1 MWRVITILGFLISLF
16 STLRL
21 IRLGFTVSFVEPF
34 RVMLDWYQA
43 TLELLLG
50 WADPLLKQFLKSMRA
65 WLPIDLPIY
74 PHWKHIFVLMWLYVA
89 GDFKQY
95 WVRGRTIS
103 GPVVLLLGGI
113 VSLVASVAS
122 ATVPLDSPSMLPVI
136 FFVGA
141 FAFYE
146 AINALQSATFHRRS
160 GESWWQTCRYYLLNF
175 AFVDAAIG
183 AIIVAVGWVLR
194 SFQMPPPNLVLLMA
208 FVIAMAL
215 RNVALGASVAQLTRR
230 EGGTW
235 TGRYMKSATGRLG
248 VMILKV
254 AAAAVVVV
262 AFNAGLS

>member
-136 FFVGA
+136 FLWGHLPFTKPSMPSRVLLSIAGA
-141 FAFYE
+141 AK
-146 AINALQSATFHRRS
+146 AGGRPA
-160 GESWWQTCRYYLLNF
+160 RYYLLNF

-183 AIIVAVGWVLR
+183 GIIVAVGWVLR